1 MKFSQKINHISSSYI
16 FCWYHIAI
24 LYDCDYFKKLGGVQI
39 WLDAALFP
47 LAIVGQ
53 ILMTFGYR
61 SQWVAWNIINI
72 INIIIWYN
80 QFMVNGTSISLSM
93 LMLQIVMF
101 LNSIYGS
108 IIWLKKSK
116 SYTI

>member
-1 MKFSQKINHISSSYI
+1 VIIS
-16 FCWYHIAI
+16 
-24 LYDCDYFKKLGGVQI
+24 KKLGGVQI

>member
-1 MKFSQKINHISSSYI
+1 
-16 FCWYHIAI
+16 
-24 LYDCDYFKKLGGVQI
+24 
-39 WLDAALFP
+39 

-61 SQWVAWNIINI
+61 SQWVAWNI

-116 SYTI
+116 MLVY